1 MITSRKKLNDP
12 EANEESDVTEN
23 AFLAPKRQKY
33 SSNTGELSGEKSQET
48 KTPAISLSS
57 KTLEKIKYF
66 SAHHDASTSYEKME
80 YDDLGRK
87 NEEDGKKNKIKL
99 VDNHYSEHC
108 LTASS
113 FIETNNLSSA
123 YNQSPRSPTKSCTTT
138 SSGTN
143 MKYTPLEQQV
153 LELKRKHGGMILMI
167 QTAYKYTFFG
177 EDAEVASRVLNIMV
191 TQHHNFLTAV
201 IPTVRLH
208 VHIRRLVEEGKQKIY
223 WQLKEVYGDTVMNER
238 NVKKWCKMFN
248 NGRTNVHDE
257 TRPGRPSLITED
269 LKTKVNDRILQD
281 RRTSLDELHIAF
293 PDISRSLLGETVLQH
308 LGYHKICA
316 RWVPRQLS
324 DQHKTQRMASA
335 LTFLMR
341 YHTDGDAFLD
351 QIVTG
356 DETWVSHNTPET
368 KRQSR
373 QWHHPSSPKKPRK
386 FKQTLSTQKVMATVF
401 WDCKGVLLLDFMP
414 KGTMINANR
423 YCETLRNLRR
433 AIQNKRRGMLSR
445 GVVLLHDNARP
456 HTTASTRELLDQFGW
471 EIFDHPPYSPDLAPS
486 DFHLFT
492 KLKDF
497 LVGTRFGSDEELKKT
512 FVILCCA
519 GYKVGVVNQTET
531 AAMKAAGENKNTPF
545 TRELA
550 NVYTKATLIGKHVDP
565 LSQEGEFIQGGNFA
579 SYIMCIAE
587 SPDTVP
593 SSQPKSAN
601 LAIVAFDPS
610 TGDTVYDSFEDG
622 PCREELERRFEH
634 LDPAEIIVPQTISQ
648 ETERLVKHSSARL
661 ETLEDGVFNFTGAL
675 VQVADFFCAQED
687 SESNSQK
694 LNSMADL
701 PPLTVVCL
709 SALIHH
715 LKQFGLARA
724 LRSNSLRHFT
734 SDSRYVKM
742 DATVLRNLE
751 IFKSGLGTHKGSLI
765 WALDHTRTKFGSRLL
780 HDWVSQPVRDLA
792 ILQSRQEAITELLQ
806 SESAVVQQLE
816 KILDGIPDIDR
827 GLTTCIHQRIGP
839 PSLCAVLRTLGK
851 LQTDLE
857 SVCDF
862 VDADLKS
869 PLLQD
874 LIKDALFNLS
884 NIGPFLQNLNQQA
897 ARWDIMDGDKTKL
910 LHDYSAFPSVMKRI
924 DEISSVTKQLDN
936 LKPAIARKLGLLKF
950 DYITV
955 SGQEFL
961 IEVKQNQKK
970 SVPNSWRKI
979 SETKQAIRYR
989 SPEVDSLYRE
999 MSHLREQ
1006 LINDCHSA
1014 WLLFLSDFNA
1024 HYFAHKRAIKNLATL
1039 DVLFSLVQV
1048 AKQDGYCRPTLL
1060 DSEETIIDIEK
1071 GRHPVIPLLFTSTE
1085 QFVSNNT
1092 RLKITV
1098 FQSDEE
1104 CCMILS
1110 GPNMGGKSCYI
1121 RQVALIAIMAHI
1133 GSYVPAE
1140 CATISI
1146 LDSVFT
1152 RMGARDELFQGR
1164 STLMLELEEAS
1175 VILRRAT
1182 CKSLV
1187 LLDEL
1192 GRGTSSCD
1200 GTSIA
1205 IATLHHLLTESL
1217 MLAGNEFQSLG
1228 TAIVK
1233 EDEYEEVRWDGIV
1246 SIVSWRERVF
1256 RLWWEERSGP
1266 LQSVRSIGQVG
1277 WVRCLIL
1284 FVTHYP
1290 AVMELE
1296 NQYVGKAR
1304 NYHMAFILHNK
1315 DSGSEEILTFLYE
1328 VTCGSAGRSYGLNV
1342 ARLANV
1348 PQCLLQRASE
1358 KAQMLESWTVSK

>member
-1 MITSRKKLNDP
+1 
-12 EANEESDVTEN
+12 
-23 AFLAPKRQKY
+23 
-33 SSNTGELSGEKSQET
+33 
-48 KTPAISLSS
+48 
-57 KTLEKIKYF
+57 
-66 SAHHDASTSYEKME
+66 
-80 YDDLGRK
+80 
-87 NEEDGKKNKIKL
+87 
-99 VDNHYSEHC
+99 
-108 LTASS
+108 
-113 FIETNNLSSA
+113 
-123 YNQSPRSPTKSCTTT
+123 
-138 SSGTN
+138 
-143 MKYTPLEQQV
+143 
-153 LELKRKHGGMILMI
+153 
-167 QTAYKYTFFG
+167 
-177 EDAEVASRVLNIMV
+177 
-191 TQHHNFLTAV
+191 
-201 IPTVRLH
+201 
-208 VHIRRLVEEGKQKIY
+208 
-223 WQLKEVYGDTVMNER
+223 
-238 NVKKWCKMFN
+238 
-248 NGRTNVHDE
+248 
-257 TRPGRPSLITED
+257 
-269 LKTKVNDRILQD
+269 
-281 RRTSLDELHIAF
+281 
-293 PDISRSLLGETVLQH
+293 
-308 LGYHKICA
+308 
-316 RWVPRQLS
+316 
-324 DQHKTQRMASA
+324 
-335 LTFLMR
+335 
-341 YHTDGDAFLD
+341 
-351 QIVTG
+351 
-356 DETWVSHNTPET
+356 
-368 KRQSR
+368 
-373 QWHHPSSPKKPRK
+373 
-386 FKQTLSTQKVMATVF
+386 
-401 WDCKGVLLLDFMP
+401 
-414 KGTMINANR
+414 
-423 YCETLRNLRR
+423 
-433 AIQNKRRGMLSR
+433 
-445 GVVLLHDNARP
+445 
-456 HTTASTRELLDQFGW
+456 
-471 EIFDHPPYSPDLAPS
+471 
-486 DFHLFT
+486 
-492 KLKDF
+492 
-497 LVGTRFGSDEELKKT
+497 
-512 FVILCCA
+512 
-519 GYKVGVVNQTET
+519 
-531 AAMKAAGENKNTPF
+531 
-545 TRELA
+545 
-550 NVYTKATLIGKHVDP
+550 
-565 LSQEGEFIQGGNFA
+565 
-579 SYIMCIAE
+579 MCIAE

-593 SSQPKSAN
+593 NSQPKSAN

-694 LNSMADL
+694 LNSMSDL

-897 ARWDIMDGDKTKL
+897 ARDGDKTKL

-1092 RLKITV
+1092 RLK
-1098 FQSDEE
+1098 SDEE

-1205 IATLHHLLTESL
+1205 IATLHHLLTE
-1217 MLAGNEFQSLG
+1217 
-1228 TAIVK
+1228 
-1233 EDEYEEVRWDGIV
+1233 
-1246 SIVSWRERVF
+1246 
-1256 RLWWEERSGP
+1256 
-1266 LQSVRSIGQVG
+1266 
-1277 WVRCLIL
+1277 VRCLIL

-1315 DSGSEEILTFLYE
+1315 DGGSEEILTFLYE

-1358 KAQMLESWTVSK
+1358 KAQMLESWTVSKRCALQQFKQLWQSANLNYPSK